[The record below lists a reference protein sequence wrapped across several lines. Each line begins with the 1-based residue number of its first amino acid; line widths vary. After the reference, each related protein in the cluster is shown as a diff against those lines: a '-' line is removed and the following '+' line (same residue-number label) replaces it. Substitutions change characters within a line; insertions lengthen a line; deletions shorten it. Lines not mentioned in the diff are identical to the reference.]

1 MDLTKRE
8 TQVLVLAI
16 GTAIEK
22 EKSALDGLKTEI
34 PELGI
39 KQAIAERS
47 RNIAELDG
55 IRKRLRSEN

>member
-16 GTAIEK
+16 GTAIQK
-22 EKSALDGLKTEI
+22 EKAALDGLKIEI

-39 KQAIAERS
+39 RQAIAERS
-47 RNIAELDG
+47 RNIADLDR
-55 IRKRLRSEN
+55 IRKRLTSRN